1 MKASRRSAKGTARHE
16 DIPARRVLDI
26 ANADDGEF
34 LAEHLYSDVI
44 GFRHLLEWSGNP
56 GRAVT
61 TIKAIVR
68 KAAQQG
74 RNDTVKSW
82 SFFRN
87 PILADLG
94 GTRHVGASGR
104 QLRG

>member
-1 MKASRRSAKGTARHE
+1 MKSTRRVSKARHAMKI
-16 DIPARRVLDI
+16 DPRTALLDI
-26 ANADDGEF
+26 ANADDGEL

-44 GFRHLLEWSGNP
+44 GFRRLLEWSGDP

-61 TIKAIVR
+61 TIKTIVR
-68 KAAQQG
+68 EAAQQG

-94 GTRHVGASGR
+94 GTRRRHMGARGR
-104 QLRG
+104 